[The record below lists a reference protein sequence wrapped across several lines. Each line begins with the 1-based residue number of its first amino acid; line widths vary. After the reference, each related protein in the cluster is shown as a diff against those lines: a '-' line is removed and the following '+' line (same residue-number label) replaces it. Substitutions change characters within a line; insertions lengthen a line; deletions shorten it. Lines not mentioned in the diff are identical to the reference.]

1 MLLLLAFSYH
11 ERPLLLGSLEAAVTE
26 LGGGVDEFE
35 FDIFSGLAGCVHQ
48 QRLHQERAQKNT
60 LHYCSCTREHMVHR

>member
-35 FDIFSGLAGCVHQ
+35 FDRFSGLAGCVLQ
-48 QRLHQERAQKNT
+48 QRLHHGTGREEHFILLL
-60 LHYCSCTREHMVHR
+60 LHP